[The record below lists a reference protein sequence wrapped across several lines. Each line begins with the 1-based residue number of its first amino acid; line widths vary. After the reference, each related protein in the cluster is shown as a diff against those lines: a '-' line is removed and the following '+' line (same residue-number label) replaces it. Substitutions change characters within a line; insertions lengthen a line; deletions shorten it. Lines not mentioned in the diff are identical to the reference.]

1 MTDSPSKNFW
11 IVDLDEHTPILV
23 TADGKV
29 IVQAGFSLAEEA
41 LDSGYRLQQLADFIR
56 DTKGRLENCF
66 PGLTALLPFGVS
78 HRVTEEIVYLA
89 YWKNDRLQFRMDKV
103 GHEVVVWARFLN
115 KPELHC
121 VLDRFAGDVDPYVEL
136 QRWLDFLGGIISDH
150 LEIWQIDLLIHESV
164 YEKLVIPAHTR
175 ILIEVQTSE
184 NTIVDDDLV
193 RTMKHDV
200 SSDTPVPISLRKE
213 YLHGTNNR

>member
-1 MTDSPSKNFW
+1 MTDTATKNFW
-11 IVDLDEHTPILV
+11 IVDLDEYTPILV

-29 IVQAGFSLAEEA
+29 IVQAGFSLAEEG
-41 LDSGYRLQQLADFIR
+41 LDSGYRLQQLVDFIR

-66 PGLTALLPFGVS
+66 PGLTALMPFGVS

-89 YWKNDRLQFRMDKV
+89 YWKNYRLQFRMDKV

-136 QRWLDFLGGIISDH
+136 QGWLNFFCRIISDH
-150 LEIWQIDLLIHESV
+150 LEIWQIDLIIHKSV
-164 YEKLVIPAHTR
+164 YEKLAIPTHTS
-175 ILIEVQTSE
+175 IFIEVQAGE
-184 NTIVDDDLV
+184 NRIMDDDLACADN
-193 RTMKHDV
+193 HNV
-200 SSDTPVPISLRKE
+200 SPAIPVPSS
-213 YLHGTNNR
+213 